1 MKLQQFVKKLPKHL
15 VYAPIY
21 RKGVE
26 IKSKEGKILEAT
38 GKNPYGESYERNF
51 SPDDVAYVLE
61 KYPNRFGAIGLFT
74 GLKGKG
80 LVILDVDKNLAIHKK
95 KWGDS
100 LDGAPCITST
110 KKNAAKYIFNIPEEL
125 WSSVKGRFLSEQT
138 STCYEI
144 LWNRQGVIFGSYP
157 GSASSPEGSYGFEG
171 DLDNIPVAP
180 DWLLAEM
187 KSLKANEE
195 KAGFVKNRSGLNL
208 SDRTEDEKAQII
220 QECLSVIPTKGAGSR
235 EHWLHV
241 GMAIH
246 SEIPNDVGLELWS
259 VWSKN
264 DPDYINDW
272 DKHNPCEA
280 VWKSFKGSGRG
291 IGSLIFDAD
300 EVDPKRLRFT
310 PASLDIVQ
318 KAQNELM
325 VRTRRVKMSFQDVKK
340 EYMRICEDVADPG
353 EQDFLMHQL
362 AIDNEFKD
370 LERLESCLMSSEAFD
385 LGSEEMTASELDA
398 EDLSRSYVIPEILP
412 TPAVF
417 LLYGAGG
424 DGKSMAA
431 WALAKHISLGIPFEV
446 QNNVVPI
453 QKGKVLILNAD
464 QPKVQLREQLREQ
477 DYKMDNN
484 TVVINGFQIK
494 REYYF
499 AQLIKKHKPTLV
511 IIDSLIGSSAGRAFD
526 ENKSSFASPL
536 YRITNNN
543 GHSFPATTILV
554 IHHANKQGG
563 FRGTSSIRDAVDET
577 WKLSKPDKEMSEQ
590 LGSNTRIIRVEKSRF
605 SRMGSCLLLKQ
616 LSDLSFELKDYKPK
630 VENSSPASIIDRI
643 LEKLRTVYPGTR
655 SRIDLNADPLIGGNV
670 TAIRKSL
677 ERLVDRGLIQVWE
690 QKPSVNGGRPTNYY
704 KAILVRGD
712 KKSVALNGKPSDNSD
727 LAMRQVDKKESCHI
741 GTDKAM
747 RQEKEKDKCRIDK
760 PLPQQESTTNATGNI
775 YSPVREGVKDAWKV
789 WSTDKTSKL
798 DTVIETGRM
807 LHWLQFVTQSMMILI
822 ES

>member
-1 MKLQQFVKKLPKHL
+1 MNLQQFVKMLPKHL

-26 IKSKEGKILEAT
+26 IKSKDGKILKAT
-38 GKNPYGESYERNF
+38 GKNPFGDSYDRDF
-51 SPDDVAYVLE
+51 SPEDVAYVLE
-61 KYPNRFGAIGLFT
+61 RNPKRFGAVGLFT
-74 GLKGKG
+74 GSKGKG

-95 KWGDS
+95 KWGNT

-110 KKNAAKYIFNIPEEL
+110 KKNAAKYVFSVPEEL
-125 WSSVKGRFLSEQT
+125 WSSVKGRMLSEQT

-144 LWNRQGVIFGSYP
+144 LWNRQGLIFGAYP
-157 GSASSPEGSYGFEG
+157 GSTTSSEGIYGFEG
-171 DLDNIPVAP
+171 DLDNIPIAP
-180 DWLLAEM
+180 DWLIAEM
-187 KSLKANEE
+187 KHIKANEQ
-195 KAGFVKNRSGLNL
+195 KTGFLKNRSGLNI
-208 SDRTEDEKAQII
+208 SDRTEDERAQII

-241 GMAIH
+241 GMSIH
-246 SEIPNDVGLELWS
+246 SELPNDVGLELWS

-264 DPDYINDW
+264 DPDYINEW
-272 DKHNPCEA
+272 DKNNPCEA

-291 IGSLIFDAD
+291 IGSLIHDAD
-300 EVDPKRLRFT
+300 EVDPKRLRFS
-310 PASLDIVQ
+310 PVSKDIVD
-318 KAQNELM
+318 KAQNELL
-325 VRTRRVKMSFQDVKK
+325 VRTRRVKMSFQEVKK
-340 EYMRICEDVADPG
+340 EYMRICEEVADPG

-362 AIDNEFKD
+362 AVDNEFKD

-431 WALAKHISLGIPFEV
+431 WALAKHISLGLPFEV

-453 QKGKVLILNAD
+453 KKGKVLILNAD

-477 DYKMDNN
+477 DYKMDDN

-511 IIDSLIGSSAGRAFD
+511 VIDSLIGSSAGRAFD

-536 YRITNNN
+536 YRLTNNN

-577 WKLSKPDKEMSEQ
+577 WKLSKPDKELSEQ
-590 LGSNTRIIRVEKSRF
+590 LGTNTRIIRVEKSRF

-643 LEKLRTVYPGTR
+643 LEKLRTVYPETR

-677 ERLVDRGLIQVWE
+677 ERLVDRGLIQIWE

-712 KKSVALNGKPSDNSD
+712 KKSVALNGKPSDNND
-727 LAMRQVDKKESCHI
+727 LAMRQVNKNESCHI

-760 PLPQQESTTNATGNI
+760 PLPQQESTINATGDL
-775 YSPVREGVKDAWKV
+775 YSPVRGKDKDAWKA
-789 WSTDKTSKL
+789 WK
-798 DTVIETGRM
+798 
-807 LHWLQFVTQSMMILI
+807 
-822 ES
+822 

>member
-1 MKLQQFVKKLPKHL
+1 MNLQQFVKMLPKHL

-51 SPDDVAYVLE
+51 SPDDVTYVLE
-61 KYPNRFGAIGLFT
+61 KYPDRFGAIGLFT

-95 KWGDS
+95 KWGDT
-100 LDGAPCITST
+100 LNGAPCITST
-110 KKNAAKYIFNIPEEL
+110 KKNAAKYIFNVPEEL

-157 GSASSPEGSYGFEG
+157 GSATSSEGNYGFEG
-171 DLDNIPVAP
+171 DLDNIPNAP
-180 DWLLAEM
+180 DWLIAEM
-187 KSLKANEE
+187 KHLKANEE
-195 KAGFVKNRSGLNL
+195 KAGFVKNRSGLVL
-208 SDRTEDEKAQII
+208 SDRTEDERAQII

-241 GMAIH
+241 GMSIH
-246 SEIPNDVGLELWS
+246 SELPNDLGLELWS

-291 IGSLIFDAD
+291 IGSLIHDAD
-300 EVDPKRLRFT
+300 EVDPKRLRFS
-310 PASLDIVQ
+310 PVSKDIVD
-318 KAQNELM
+318 KAQNELL
-325 VRTRRVKMSFQDVKK
+325 VRTRRVKMSFQEVKK
-340 EYMRICEDVADPG
+340 EYMRICEEVADPG

-362 AIDNEFKD
+362 AVDNEFKD

-431 WALAKHISLGIPFEV
+431 WALAKHISLGLPFEV
-446 QNNVVPI
+446 QNNIVPI
-453 QKGKVLILNAD
+453 KKGKVLILNAD

-477 DYKMDNN
+477 DYKMDDN

-511 IIDSLIGSSAGRAFD
+511 VIDSLIGSSAGRAFD

-536 YRITNNN
+536 YRLTNNN

-577 WKLSKPDKEMSEQ
+577 WKLSKPDKELSEQ
-590 LGSNTRIIRVEKSRF
+590 LGTNTRIIRVEKSRF

-643 LEKLRTVYPGTR
+643 LEKLRTVYPETR

-677 ERLVDRGLIQVWE
+677 ERLVDRGLIQIWE

-712 KKSVALNGKPSDNSD
+712 KKSVALNGKPSDNNDS
-727 LAMRQVDKKESCHI
+727 AMRQVNKNESCHI

-760 PLPQQESTTNATGNI
+760 PLPQQESTTNATGDL
-775 YSPVREGVKDAWKV
+775 YSPVRGDEKDAWKA
-789 WSTDKTSKL
+789 WK
-798 DTVIETGRM
+798 
-807 LHWLQFVTQSMMILI
+807 
-822 ES
+822 

>member
-1 MKLQQFVKKLPKHL
+1 MNLQQFVKMLPKHL

-26 IKSKEGKILEAT
+26 IKSKDGKILKAT
-38 GKNPYGESYERNF
+38 GKNPFGDSYDRDF
-51 SPDDVAYVLE
+51 SPEDVAYVLE
-61 KYPNRFGAIGLFT
+61 RNPKRFGAVGLFT
-74 GLKGKG
+74 GSKGKG

-95 KWGDS
+95 KWGDT

-110 KKNAAKYIFNIPEEL
+110 KKNAAKYVFSVPEEL
-125 WSSVKGRFLSEQT
+125 WSSVKGRMLSEQT

-144 LWNRQGVIFGSYP
+144 LWNRQGLIFGAYP
-157 GSASSPEGSYGFEG
+157 GSTTSSEGVYGFEG
-171 DLDNIPVAP
+171 DLDNIPTAP
-180 DWLLAEM
+180 DWLIAEM
-187 KSLKANEE
+187 KHIKANEQ
-195 KAGFVKNRSGLNL
+195 KTGFLKNRSGLVL
-208 SDRTEDEKAQII
+208 SDRTEDERAQII

-235 EHWLHV
+235 EHWLYV

-246 SEIPNDVGLELWS
+246 SELPNDLGLELWS

-264 DPDYINDW
+264 DPDYINEW
-272 DKHNPCEA
+272 DKSNPCEA
-280 VWKSFKGSGRG
+280 IWKSFKGSGRG
-291 IGSLIFDAD
+291 IGSLIRDAD
-300 EVDPKRLRFT
+300 EVDPKRLRFS
-310 PASLDIVQ
+310 PISKDIVD
-318 KAQNELM
+318 KAQNELL
-325 VRTRRVKMSFQDVKK
+325 VRTRRVKMSFQEVKK
-340 EYMRICEDVADPG
+340 EYMRICEEVADPG

-362 AIDNEFKD
+362 AVDNEFKD

-446 QNNVVPI
+446 QNNIVPI
-453 QKGKVLILNAD
+453 KKGKVLILNAD

-511 IIDSLIGSSAGRAFD
+511 VIDSLIGSSAGRAFD

-536 YRITNNN
+536 YRLTNNN

-577 WKLSKPDKEMSEQ
+577 WKLSKPDKELAEQ
-590 LGSNTRIIRVEKSRF
+590 LGTNTRIIRVEKSRF

-643 LEKLRTVYPGTR
+643 LEKLRTVYPETR

-677 ERLVDRGLIQVWE
+677 ERLVDRGLIQIWE

-727 LAMRQVDKKESCHI
+727 LTMRQVNKNQSCRI
-741 GTDKAM
+741 GTNKAM

-760 PLPQQESTTNATGNI
+760 PLPQQETTTNATGDL
-775 YSPVREGVKDAWKV
+775 YSPVRSNNKDAWKV
-789 WSTDKTSKL
+789 WK
-798 DTVIETGRM
+798 
-807 LHWLQFVTQSMMILI
+807 
-822 ES
+822 

>member
-1 MKLQQFVKKLPKHL
+1 MNLQQFVKMLPKHL

-26 IKSKEGKILEAT
+26 IKSREGKILEAT

-51 SPDDVAYVLE
+51 SPDDVTYVLE
-61 KYPNRFGAIGLFT
+61 KYPDRFGAIGLFT

-95 KWGDS
+95 KWGNT
-100 LDGAPCITST
+100 LNGAPCITST
-110 KKNAAKYIFNIPEEL
+110 KKNAAKYIFNVPEEL

-157 GSASSPEGSYGFEG
+157 GSASSSEGNYGFEG
-171 DLDNIPVAP
+171 DLDNIPTAP
-180 DWLLAEM
+180 DWLIAEM
-187 KSLKANEE
+187 KHLKANEE
-195 KAGFVKNRSGLNL
+195 KAGFVKNRSGLVL
-208 SDRTEDEKAQII
+208 SDRTEDERAQII

-235 EHWLHV
+235 EHWLYV
-241 GMAIH
+241 GMSIH
-246 SEIPNDVGLELWS
+246 SELPNDVGLELWS

-291 IGSLIFDAD
+291 IGSLIHDAD
-300 EVDPKRLRFT
+300 EVDPKRLRFS
-310 PASLDIVQ
+310 PISKDIVD
-318 KAQNELM
+318 KAQNELL
-325 VRTRRVKMSFQDVKK
+325 VRTRRVKMSFQEVKK
-340 EYMRICEDVADPG
+340 EYMRICEEVADPG

-362 AIDNEFKD
+362 AVDNEFKD

-453 QKGKVLILNAD
+453 KKGKVLILNAD

-511 IIDSLIGSSAGRAFD
+511 VIDSLIGSSAGRAFD

-536 YRITNNN
+536 YRLTNNN

-577 WKLSKPDKEMSEQ
+577 WKLSKPDKELSEQ
-590 LGSNTRIIRVEKSRF
+590 LGINTRIIRVEKSRF

-643 LEKLRTVYPGTR
+643 LEKLRTVYPETR

-677 ERLVDRGLIQVWE
+677 ERLVDRGLIQIWE

-712 KKSVALNGKPSDNSD
+712 KKSVALNGKPSDDND
-727 LAMRQVDKKESCHI
+727 LAMRQVNKNESCHI

-760 PLPQQESTTNATGNI
+760 PLPQQGSTTNATGNL
-775 YSPVREGVKDAWKV
+775 YSPARGDDKDAWKA
-789 WSTDKTSKL
+789 WK
-798 DTVIETGRM
+798 
-807 LHWLQFVTQSMMILI
+807 
-822 ES
+822 

>member
-1 MKLQQFVKKLPKHL
+1 MNLQQFVKMLPKHL

-51 SPDDVAYVLE
+51 SPDDVTYVLE
-61 KYPNRFGAIGLFT
+61 KYPDRFGAIGLFT

-95 KWGDS
+95 KWGDT
-100 LDGAPCITST
+100 LNGAPCITST
-110 KKNAAKYIFNIPEEL
+110 KKNAAKYIFNVPEEL

-157 GSASSPEGSYGFEG
+157 GSASSSEGNYGFEG
-171 DLDNIPVAP
+171 DLDSIPTAP
-180 DWLLAEM
+180 DWLIAEM
-187 KSLKANEE
+187 KHLKANEQ
-195 KAGFVKNRSGLNL
+195 KTGFLKNRSGLVL
-208 SDRTEDEKAQII
+208 SDRTEDERAQII

-235 EHWLHV
+235 EHWLYV
-241 GMAIH
+241 GMSIH
-246 SEIPNDVGLELWS
+246 SELPNDVGLELWS

-291 IGSLIFDAD
+291 IGSLIHDAD
-300 EVDPKRLRFT
+300 EVDPKRLRFS
-310 PASLDIVQ
+310 PISKDIVD
-318 KAQNELM
+318 KAQNELL
-325 VRTRRVKMSFQDVKK
+325 VRTRRVKMSFQEVKK
-340 EYMRICEDVADPG
+340 EYMRICEEIADPG

-362 AIDNEFKD
+362 AVDNEFKD

-453 QKGKVLILNAD
+453 TKGKVLILNAD

-477 DYKMDNN
+477 DYKMDEN

-511 IIDSLIGSSAGRAFD
+511 VIDSLIGSSAGRAFD

-536 YRITNNN
+536 YRLTNNN

-577 WKLSKPDKEMSEQ
+577 WKLSKPDKELAEQ
-590 LGSNTRIIRVEKSRF
+590 LGTNTRIIRVEKSRF

-643 LEKLRTVYPGTR
+643 LEKLRTVYPETR

-677 ERLVDRGLIQVWE
+677 ERLVDRGLIQIWE

-712 KKSVALNGKPSDNSD
+712 KKSVALNGKPSDNND
-727 LAMRQVDKKESCHI
+727 LAMRQVNKNESCRI

-760 PLPQQESTTNATGNI
+760 PLPQQESTTNATGDL
-775 YSPVREGVKDAWKV
+775 YSPVRGDEKDAWKA
-789 WSTDKTSKL
+789 WK
-798 DTVIETGRM
+798 
-807 LHWLQFVTQSMMILI
+807 
-822 ES
+822 

>member
-1 MKLQQFVKKLPKHL
+1 MNLQQFVKKLPKHL

-26 IKSKEGKILEAT
+26 IKSKDGKILKST
-38 GKNPYGESYERNF
+38 GKNPFGESYERQF
-51 SPDDVAYVLE
+51 SPDDVTYVLE
-61 KYPNRFGAIGLFT
+61 KYPNRFGAVGLFT
-74 GLKGKG
+74 GIRGKG

-95 KWGDS
+95 KWGDT
-100 LDGAPCITST
+100 LNGAPCITST
-110 KKNAAKYIFNIPEEL
+110 KKNAAKYIFKVPEEL
-125 WSSVKGRFLSEQT
+125 WSSVKGRMLSEQT

-144 LWNRQGVIFGSYP
+144 LWNRQGLIFGAYP
-157 GSASSPEGSYGFEG
+157 GSTTSSEGIYGFEG
-171 DLDNIPVAP
+171 DLDNIPIAP
-180 DWLLAEM
+180 DWLIAEM
-187 KSLKANEE
+187 KHIKANEQ
-195 KAGFVKNRSGLNL
+195 KTGFLKNRSGLNI
-208 SDRTEDEKAQII
+208 SDRTEDERAQII

-241 GMAIH
+241 GMSIH
-246 SEIPNDVGLELWS
+246 SELPNDVGLELWS

-264 DPDYINDW
+264 DPDYINEW
-272 DKHNPCEA
+272 DKNNPCEA

-291 IGSLIFDAD
+291 IGSLIHDAD
-300 EVDPKRLRFT
+300 EVDPKRLRFS
-310 PASLDIVQ
+310 PVSKDIVD
-318 KAQNELM
+318 KAQNELL
-325 VRTRRVKMSFQDVKK
+325 VRTRRVKMSFQEVKK
-340 EYMRICEDVADPG
+340 EYMRICEEVADPG

-362 AIDNEFKD
+362 AVDNEFKD

-431 WALAKHISLGIPFEV
+431 WALAKHISLGLPFEV

-453 QKGKVLILNAD
+453 KKGKVLILNAD

-477 DYKMDNN
+477 DYKMDDN

-511 IIDSLIGSSAGRAFD
+511 VIDSLIGSSAGRAFD

-536 YRITNNN
+536 YRLTNNN

-577 WKLSKPDKEMSEQ
+577 WKLSKPDKELSEQ
-590 LGSNTRIIRVEKSRF
+590 LGTNTRIIRVEKSRF

-643 LEKLRTVYPGTR
+643 LEKLRTVYPETR

-677 ERLVDRGLIQVWE
+677 ERLVDRGLIQIWE

-712 KKSVALNGKPSDNSD
+712 KKSVALNGKPSDNND
-727 LAMRQVDKKESCHI
+727 LAMRQVNKNESCHI

-760 PLPQQESTTNATGNI
+760 PLPQQESTINATGDL
-775 YSPVREGVKDAWKV
+775 YSPVRGKDKDAWKA
-789 WSTDKTSKL
+789 WK
-798 DTVIETGRM
+798 
-807 LHWLQFVTQSMMILI
+807 
-822 ES
+822 

>member
-1 MKLQQFVKKLPKHL
+1 MNLQQFVKMLPKHL

-51 SPDDVAYVLE
+51 SPDDVTYVLE
-61 KYPNRFGAIGLFT
+61 KYPDRFGAIGLFT

-95 KWGDS
+95 KWGDT
-100 LDGAPCITST
+100 LNGAPCITST

-157 GSASSPEGSYGFEG
+157 GSVTSSEGNYGFEG
-171 DLDNIPVAP
+171 NLDNIPTAP
-180 DWLLAEM
+180 DWLIAEM
-187 KSLKANEE
+187 KHLKANEE
-195 KAGFVKNRSGLNL
+195 KAGFIKNRSGLVL
-208 SDRTEDEKAQII
+208 SDRTEDERAQII

-235 EHWLHV
+235 EHWLYV
-241 GMAIH
+241 GMSIH
-246 SEIPNDVGLELWS
+246 SELPNDLGLELWS

-291 IGSLIFDAD
+291 IGSLIRDAD
-300 EVDPKRLRFT
+300 EVDPKRLRFS
-310 PASLDIVQ
+310 PVSKDIVD
-318 KAQNELM
+318 KAQNELL
-325 VRTRRVKMSFQDVKK
+325 VRTRRVKMSFQEVKK
-340 EYMRICEDVADPG
+340 EYMRICEEVADPG

-362 AIDNEFKD
+362 AVDNEFKD

-412 TPAVF
+412 TPAVL

-431 WALAKHISLGIPFEV
+431 WALAKHISLGLPFEV
-446 QNNVVPI
+446 QNNIVPI
-453 QKGKVLILNAD
+453 KKGKVLILNAD

-511 IIDSLIGSSAGRAFD
+511 VIDSLIGSSAGRAFD

-536 YRITNNN
+536 YRLTNNN

-577 WKLSKPDKEMSEQ
+577 WKLSKPDKELSEQ
-590 LGSNTRIIRVEKSRF
+590 LGTNTRIIRVEKSRF

-643 LEKLRTVYPGTR
+643 LEKLRTVYPETR

-712 KKSVALNGKPSDNSD
+712 KKSVALNGKPSDNND
-727 LAMRQVDKKESCHI
+727 LAMRQVNKNESCHI

-760 PLPQQESTTNATGNI
+760 PLPQQGSTTNATGNL
-775 YSPVREGVKDAWKV
+775 YSPVRGNDKDAWKA
-789 WSTDKTSKL
+789 WK
-798 DTVIETGRM
+798 
-807 LHWLQFVTQSMMILI
+807 
-822 ES
+822 

>member
-1 MKLQQFVKKLPKHL
+1 MNLQQFVKMLPKHL

-26 IKSKEGKILEAT
+26 IKSKDGKILKAT
-38 GKNPYGESYERNF
+38 GKNPFGDSYDRDF
-51 SPDDVAYVLE
+51 SPEDVAYVLE
-61 KYPNRFGAIGLFT
+61 RNPKRFGAVGLFT
-74 GLKGKG
+74 GSKGKG

-95 KWGDS
+95 KWGDT

-110 KKNAAKYIFNIPEEL
+110 KKNAAKYVFSVPEEL
-125 WSSVKGRFLSEQT
+125 WSSVKGRMLSEQT

-144 LWNRQGVIFGSYP
+144 LWNRQGLIFGAYP
-157 GSASSPEGSYGFEG
+157 GSTTSSEGVYGFEG
-171 DLDNIPVAP
+171 DLDNIPTAP
-180 DWLLAEM
+180 DWLIAEM
-187 KSLKANEE
+187 KHIKANEQ
-195 KAGFVKNRSGLNL
+195 KTGFLKNRSGLVL
-208 SDRTEDEKAQII
+208 SDRTEDERAQII

-235 EHWLHV
+235 EHWLYV

-246 SEIPNDVGLELWS
+246 SELPNDLGLELWS

-264 DPDYINDW
+264 DPDYINEW
-272 DKHNPCEA
+272 DKSNPCEA
-280 VWKSFKGSGRG
+280 IWKSFKGSGRG
-291 IGSLIFDAD
+291 IGSLIRDAD
-300 EVDPKRLRFT
+300 EVDPKRLRFS
-310 PASLDIVQ
+310 PISKDIVD
-318 KAQNELM
+318 KAQNELL
-325 VRTRRVKMSFQDVKK
+325 VRTRRVKMSFQEVKK
-340 EYMRICEDVADPG
+340 EYMRICEEVADPG

-362 AIDNEFKD
+362 AVDNEFKD

-385 LGSEEMTASELDA
+385 LGSEEMTASQLDA

-453 QKGKVLILNAD
+453 KKGKVLILNAD

-511 IIDSLIGSSAGRAFD
+511 VIDSLIGSSAGRAFD

-536 YRITNNN
+536 YRLTNNN

-577 WKLSKPDKEMSEQ
+577 WKLSKPDKELAEQ
-590 LGSNTRIIRVEKSRF
+590 LGTNTRIIRVEKSRF

-643 LEKLRTVYPGTR
+643 LEKLRTVYPETR

-677 ERLVDRGLIQVWE
+677 ERLVDRGLIQIWE

-712 KKSVALNGKPSDNSD
+712 KKSVALNGKPSDNND
-727 LAMRQVDKKESCHI
+727 LTMRQANKNESCRI

-760 PLPQQESTTNATGNI
+760 PLPQQESTTNATGDL
-775 YSPVREGVKDAWKV
+775 YSPVRGDNKDAWKV
-789 WSTDKTSKL
+789 WK
-798 DTVIETGRM
+798 
-807 LHWLQFVTQSMMILI
+807 
-822 ES
+822 

>member
-1 MKLQQFVKKLPKHL
+1 MNLQQFVKMLPKHL

-51 SPDDVAYVLE
+51 SPDDVTYVLE
-61 KYPNRFGAIGLFT
+61 KYPDRFGAIGLFT

-95 KWGDS
+95 KWGDT
-100 LDGAPCITST
+100 LNGAPCITST
-110 KKNAAKYIFNIPEEL
+110 KKNAAKYIFNVPEEL

-157 GSASSPEGSYGFEG
+157 GSVTSSEGNYGFEG
-171 DLDNIPVAP
+171 DLDNIPTAP
-180 DWLLAEM
+180 DWLIAEM
-187 KSLKANEE
+187 KHLKANEE
-195 KAGFVKNRSGLNL
+195 KAGFIKNRSGLVL
-208 SDRTEDEKAQII
+208 SDRTEDERAQII

-235 EHWLHV
+235 EHWLYV
-241 GMAIH
+241 GMSIH
-246 SEIPNDVGLELWS
+246 SELPNDLGLELWS
-259 VWSKN
+259 VWSKG

-291 IGSLIFDAD
+291 IGSLIRDAD
-300 EVDPKRLRFT
+300 EVDPKRLRFS
-310 PASLDIVQ
+310 PVSKDIVD
-318 KAQNELM
+318 KAQNELL
-325 VRTRRVKMSFQDVKK
+325 VRTRRVKMSFQEVKK
-340 EYMRICEDVADPG
+340 EYMRICEEVADPG

-362 AIDNEFKD
+362 AVDNEFKD

-412 TPAVF
+412 TPAVL

-431 WALAKHISLGIPFEV
+431 WALAKHISLGLPFEV

-453 QKGKVLILNAD
+453 KKGKVLILNAD

-477 DYKMDNN
+477 DYKMDDN

-511 IIDSLIGSSAGRAFD
+511 VIDSLIGSSAGRAFD

-536 YRITNNN
+536 YRLTNNN

-577 WKLSKPDKEMSEQ
+577 WKLSKPDKELSEQ
-590 LGSNTRIIRVEKSRF
+590 LGTNTRIIRVEKSRF

-630 VENSSPASIIDRI
+630 IENSSPASIIDRI
-643 LEKLRTVYPGTR
+643 LEKLRTVYPETR

-712 KKSVALNGKPSDNSD
+712 KKSVALNGKPSDNND
-727 LAMRQVDKKESCHI
+727 LAMRQVNKNESCHI

-760 PLPQQESTTNATGNI
+760 PLTQQESTTNATGDL
-775 YSPVREGVKDAWKV
+775 YSPVRGDDKDAWKA
-789 WSTDKTSKL
+789 WK
-798 DTVIETGRM
+798 
-807 LHWLQFVTQSMMILI
+807 
-822 ES
+822 

>member
-1 MKLQQFVKKLPKHL
+1 MNLQQFVKMLPKHL

-26 IKSKEGKILEAT
+26 IKSKDGKILKAT
-38 GKNPYGESYERNF
+38 GKNPFGDSYDRDF
-51 SPDDVAYVLE
+51 SPEDVAYVLE
-61 KYPNRFGAIGLFT
+61 RNPKRFGAVGLFT
-74 GLKGKG
+74 GSKGKG

-95 KWGDS
+95 KWGNT

-110 KKNAAKYIFNIPEEL
+110 KKNAAKYVFSVPEEL
-125 WSSVKGRFLSEQT
+125 WSSVKGRMLSEQT

-144 LWNRQGVIFGSYP
+144 LWNRQGLIFGAYP
-157 GSASSPEGSYGFEG
+157 GSTTSSEGIYGFEG
-171 DLDNIPVAP
+171 DLDSIPTAP
-180 DWLLAEM
+180 DWLIAEM
-187 KSLKANEE
+187 KHIKANEQ
-195 KAGFVKNRSGLNL
+195 KTGFLKNRSGLNI
-208 SDRTEDEKAQII
+208 SDRTEDERAQII

-246 SEIPNDVGLELWS
+246 SELPNDVGLELWS

-264 DPDYINDW
+264 DPDYINEW

-291 IGSLIFDAD
+291 IGSLIHDAD
-300 EVDPKRLRFT
+300 EVDPKRLRFS
-310 PASLDIVQ
+310 PVSKDIVD
-318 KAQNELM
+318 KAQNELL
-325 VRTRRVKMSFQDVKK
+325 VRTRRVKMSFQEVKK
-340 EYMRICEDVADPG
+340 EYMRICEEVADPG

-362 AIDNEFKD
+362 AVDNEFKD

-431 WALAKHISLGIPFEV
+431 WALAKHISLGLPFEV

-453 QKGKVLILNAD
+453 KKGKVLILNAD

-477 DYKMDNN
+477 DYKMDDN

-511 IIDSLIGSSAGRAFD
+511 VIDSLIGSSAGRAFD

-536 YRITNNN
+536 YRLTNNN

-577 WKLSKPDKEMSEQ
+577 WKLSKPDKELSEQ
-590 LGSNTRIIRVEKSRF
+590 LGTNTRIIRVEKSRF

-643 LEKLRTVYPGTR
+643 LEKLRTVYPETR

-677 ERLVDRGLIQVWE
+677 ERLVDRGLIQIWE

-712 KKSVALNGKPSDNSD
+712 KKSVALNGKPSDNND
-727 LAMRQVDKKESCHI
+727 LAMRQVNKNESCHI

-760 PLPQQESTTNATGNI
+760 PLPQQESTTNATGDL
-775 YSPVREGVKDAWKV
+775 YSPVRGDDKDAWKA
-789 WSTDKTSKL
+789 WK
-798 DTVIETGRM
+798 
-807 LHWLQFVTQSMMILI
+807 
-822 ES
+822 

>member
-1 MKLQQFVKKLPKHL
+1 MNLQQFVKMLPKHL

-26 IKSKEGKILEAT
+26 IKSREGKILEAT

-51 SPDDVAYVLE
+51 SPDDVTYVLE
-61 KYPNRFGAIGLFT
+61 KYPDRFGAIGLFT

-95 KWGDS
+95 KWGNT
-100 LDGAPCITST
+100 LNGAPCITST
-110 KKNAAKYIFNIPEEL
+110 KKNAAKYIFNVPEEL

-157 GSASSPEGSYGFEG
+157 GSASSSEGNYGFEG
-171 DLDNIPVAP
+171 DLDNIPTAP
-180 DWLLAEM
+180 DWLIAEM
-187 KSLKANEE
+187 KHLKANEE
-195 KAGFVKNRSGLNL
+195 KAGFVKNRSGLVL
-208 SDRTEDEKAQII
+208 SDRTEDERAQII

-235 EHWLHV
+235 EHWLYV
-241 GMAIH
+241 GMSIH
-246 SEIPNDVGLELWS
+246 SELPNDVGLELWS

-291 IGSLIFDAD
+291 IGSLIHDAD
-300 EVDPKRLRFT
+300 EVDPKRLRFS
-310 PASLDIVQ
+310 PISKDIVD
-318 KAQNELM
+318 KAQNELL
-325 VRTRRVKMSFQDVKK
+325 VRTRRVKMSFQEVKK
-340 EYMRICEDVADPG
+340 EYMRICEEVADPG

-362 AIDNEFKD
+362 AVDNEFKD

-453 QKGKVLILNAD
+453 KKGKVLILNAD

-511 IIDSLIGSSAGRAFD
+511 VIDSLIGSSAGRAFD

-536 YRITNNN
+536 YRLTNNN

-577 WKLSKPDKEMSEQ
+577 WKLSKPDKELSEQ
-590 LGSNTRIIRVEKSRF
+590 LGINTRIIRVEKSRF

-643 LEKLRTVYPGTR
+643 LEKLRTVYPETR

-677 ERLVDRGLIQVWE
+677 ERLVDRGLIQIWE

-712 KKSVALNGKPSDNSD
+712 KKSVALNGKPSDNND
-727 LAMRQVDKKESCHI
+727 LAMRQVNKNESCHI

-760 PLPQQESTTNATGNI
+760 PLPQQGSTTNATGNL
-775 YSPVREGVKDAWKV
+775 YSPARGDDKDAWKA
-789 WSTDKTSKL
+789 WK
-798 DTVIETGRM
+798 
-807 LHWLQFVTQSMMILI
+807 
-822 ES
+822 

>member
-1 MKLQQFVKKLPKHL
+1 MNLQQFVKMLPKHL

-51 SPDDVAYVLE
+51 SPDDVTYVLE
-61 KYPNRFGAIGLFT
+61 KYPDRFGAIGLFT

-95 KWGDS
+95 KWGDT
-100 LDGAPCITST
+100 LNGAPCITST
-110 KKNAAKYIFNIPEEL
+110 KKNAAKYIFSVPEEL

-157 GSASSPEGSYGFEG
+157 GSASSPEGNYGFEG

-180 DWLLAEM
+180 DWLIAEM

-195 KAGFVKNRSGLNL
+195 KAGFVKNRSGLNI

-235 EHWLHV
+235 EHWLYV

-362 AIDNEFKD
+362 AVDNEFKD

-412 TPAVF
+412 TPAVL

-431 WALAKHISLGIPFEV
+431 WALAKHISLGLPFEV

-453 QKGKVLILNAD
+453 KKGKVLILNAD

-511 IIDSLIGSSAGRAFD
+511 VIDSLIGSSAGRAFD

-536 YRITNNN
+536 YRLTNNN

-577 WKLSKPDKEMSEQ
+577 WKLSKPDKELSEQ
-590 LGSNTRIIRVEKSRF
+590 LGTNTRIIRVEKSRF

-643 LEKLRTVYPGTR
+643 LEKLRTVYPETR

-712 KKSVALNGKPSDNSD
+712 KKSVALNGKPSDNND
-727 LAMRQVDKKESCHI
+727 LTMRQVNKNESCHI

-760 PLPQQESTTNATGNI
+760 PLPQQESTTNATGDL
-775 YSPVREGVKDAWKV
+775 YSPVRGDDKDAWKA
-789 WSTDKTSKL
+789 WK
-798 DTVIETGRM
+798 
-807 LHWLQFVTQSMMILI
+807 
-822 ES
+822 

>member
-1 MKLQQFVKKLPKHL
+1 MNLQQFVKMLPKHL

-26 IKSKEGKILEAT
+26 IKSKEGKILQAT

-61 KYPNRFGAIGLFT
+61 KYPDRFGAIGLFT

-95 KWGDS
+95 KWGDT
-100 LDGAPCITST
+100 LNGAPCITST
-110 KKNAAKYIFNIPEEL
+110 KKNAAKYIFNVPEEL

-157 GSASSPEGSYGFEG
+157 GSATSSEGNYGFEG
-171 DLDNIPVAP
+171 DLDNIPTAP
-180 DWLLAEM
+180 DWLIAEM

-195 KAGFVKNRSGLNL
+195 KAGFVKNRSGLVL
-208 SDRTEDEKAQII
+208 SDRTEDERAQII

-235 EHWLHV
+235 EHWLYV

-291 IGSLIFDAD
+291 IGSLIHDAD
-300 EVDPKRLRFT
+300 EVDPKRLRFS
-310 PASLDIVQ
+310 PISKDIVD
-318 KAQNELM
+318 KAQNELL
-325 VRTRRVKMSFQDVKK
+325 VRTRRVKMSFQEVKK
-340 EYMRICEDVADPG
+340 EYMRICEEVADPG

-362 AIDNEFKD
+362 AVDNEFKD

-412 TPAVF
+412 TPAVL

-431 WALAKHISLGIPFEV
+431 WALAKHISLGFPFEV

-453 QKGKVLILNAD
+453 KKGKVLILNAD

-511 IIDSLIGSSAGRAFD
+511 VIDSLIGSSAGRAFD

-536 YRITNNN
+536 YRLTNNN

-577 WKLSKPDKEMSEQ
+577 WKLSKPDKELSEQ
-590 LGSNTRIIRVEKSRF
+590 LGTNTRIIRVEKSRF

-643 LEKLRTVYPGTR
+643 LEKLRTVYPETR

-712 KKSVALNGKPSDNSD
+712 KKSVALNGKPSDNND
-727 LAMRQVDKKESCHI
+727 LAMRQVNKNESCHI

-760 PLPQQESTTNATGNI
+760 PLPQQESTTNATGDL
-775 YSPVREGVKDAWKV
+775 YSPVRGDEKDAWKA
-789 WSTDKTSKL
+789 WK
-798 DTVIETGRM
+798 
-807 LHWLQFVTQSMMILI
+807 
-822 ES
+822 

>member
-1 MKLQQFVKKLPKHL
+1 MNLQQFVKMLPKHL

-51 SPDDVAYVLE
+51 SPDDVTYVLE
-61 KYPNRFGAIGLFT
+61 KYPDRFGAIGLFT

-95 KWGDS
+95 KWGNT
-100 LDGAPCITST
+100 LNGAPCITST
-110 KKNAAKYIFNIPEEL
+110 KKNAAKYIFNVPEEL
-125 WSSVKGRFLSEQT
+125 WSTVKGRFLSEQT

-157 GSASSPEGSYGFEG
+157 GSATSSEGNYGFEG
-171 DLDNIPVAP
+171 DLDNIPNAP
-180 DWLLAEM
+180 DWLIAEM
-187 KSLKANEE
+187 KHLKANEE
-195 KAGFVKNRSGLNL
+195 KAGFIKNRGGLVL
-208 SDRTEDEKAQII
+208 SDRTEDERAQII

-235 EHWLHV
+235 EHWLYV
-241 GMAIH
+241 GMSIH
-246 SEIPNDVGLELWS
+246 SELPNDVGLELWS

-291 IGSLIFDAD
+291 IGSLIHDAD
-300 EVDPKRLRFT
+300 EVDPKRLRFS
-310 PASLDIVQ
+310 PISKDIVD
-318 KAQNELM
+318 KAQNELL
-325 VRTRRVKMSFQDVKK
+325 VRTRRVKMSFQEVKK
-340 EYMRICEDVADPG
+340 EYMRICEEVADPG

-362 AIDNEFKD
+362 AVDNEFKD

-453 QKGKVLILNAD
+453 KKGKVLILNAD

-477 DYKMDNN
+477 DYKMDDN

-511 IIDSLIGSSAGRAFD
+511 VIDSLIGSSAGRAFD

-536 YRITNNN
+536 YRLTNNN

-577 WKLSKPDKEMSEQ
+577 WKLSKPDKELSEQ
-590 LGSNTRIIRVEKSRF
+590 LGTNTRIIRVEKSRF

-643 LEKLRTVYPGTR
+643 LEKLRTVYPETR

-677 ERLVDRGLIQVWE
+677 ERLVDRGLIQIWE

-712 KKSVALNGKPSDNSD
+712 KKSVALNGKPSDNND
-727 LAMRQVDKKESCHI
+727 LAMRQVNKNESCHI

-760 PLPQQESTTNATGNI
+760 PLPQQESTTNATGDL
-775 YSPVREGVKDAWKV
+775 YSPVRGDEKDVWKAWK
-789 WSTDKTSKL
+789 
-798 DTVIETGRM
+798 
-807 LHWLQFVTQSMMILI
+807 
-822 ES
+822 

>member
-1 MKLQQFVKKLPKHL
+1 MNLQQFVKMLPKHL

-51 SPDDVAYVLE
+51 SPDDVTYVLE
-61 KYPNRFGAIGLFT
+61 KYPDRFGAIGLFT

-95 KWGDS
+95 KWGNT
-100 LDGAPCITST
+100 LNGAPCITST
-110 KKNAAKYIFNIPEEL
+110 KKNAAKYIFNVPEEL
-125 WSSVKGRFLSEQT
+125 WSSVKGRFLSEHT

-157 GSASSPEGSYGFEG
+157 GSATSSEGNYGFEG
-171 DLDNIPVAP
+171 DLDNIPTAP
-180 DWLLAEM
+180 DWLIAEM

-195 KAGFVKNRSGLNL
+195 KAGFVKNRSGLVL

-235 EHWLHV
+235 EHWLYV

-246 SEIPNDVGLELWS
+246 SELPNDVGLELWS

-340 EYMRICEDVADPG
+340 EYMRICEEVADPG

-362 AIDNEFKD
+362 AVDNEFKD

-412 TPAVF
+412 TPAVL

-431 WALAKHISLGIPFEV
+431 WALAKHISLGLPFEV
-446 QNNVVPI
+446 QNNIVPI
-453 QKGKVLILNAD
+453 KKGKVLILNAD

-477 DYKMDNN
+477 DYKMDDN

-511 IIDSLIGSSAGRAFD
+511 VIDSLIGSSAGRAFD

-577 WKLSKPDKEMSEQ
+577 WKLSKPDKELSEQ
-590 LGSNTRIIRVEKSRF
+590 LGTNTRIIRVEKSRF

-643 LEKLRTVYPGTR
+643 LEKLRTVYPETR

-677 ERLVDRGLIQVWE
+677 ERLVDRGLIRIWE

-712 KKSVALNGKPSDNSD
+712 KKSVALNGKPSDDND
-727 LAMRQVDKKESCHI
+727 LAMRQVNKNESCHI

-760 PLPQQESTTNATGNI
+760 PLPQQESTTNATGAL
-775 YSPVREGVKDAWKV
+775 YSPVRGDKKDEWKS
-789 WSTDKTSKL
+789 WK
-798 DTVIETGRM
+798 
-807 LHWLQFVTQSMMILI
+807 
-822 ES
+822 

>member
-1 MKLQQFVKKLPKHL
+1 MNLQQFVKKLPKHL

-26 IKSKEGKILEAT
+26 IKSKEGKILEST
-38 GKNPYGESYERNF
+38 GKNPFGESYERQF
-51 SPDDVAYVLE
+51 SPDDVTYVLD
-61 KYPNRFGAIGLFT
+61 KYPDRFGAVGLFT
-74 GLKGKG
+74 GIRGKG

-95 KWGDS
+95 KWGDT

-110 KKNAAKYIFNIPEEL
+110 KKNAAKYIFKVPEEL
-125 WSSVKGRFLSEQT
+125 WSSVKGRMLSEQT

-144 LWNRQGVIFGSYP
+144 LFNKRQGLIFGAYP
-157 GSASSPEGSYGFEG
+157 GSTTSSEGNYGFKG
-171 DLDNIPVAP
+171 DLDNIPTAP

-187 KSLKANEE
+187 KSLKANEG
-195 KAGFVKNRSGLNL
+195 KTGFLKNRSGLNL
-208 SDRTEDEKAQII
+208 SDRTEDERGQII

-241 GMAIH
+241 GMSIH
-246 SEIPNDVGLELWS
+246 SELPNDLGLELWS
-259 VWSKN
+259 VWSKS
-264 DPDYINDW
+264 DPDYINEW

-291 IGSLIFDAD
+291 IGSLIHDAD

-310 PASLDIVQ
+310 PVSLDIVQ

-340 EYMRICEDVADPG
+340 EYMRICEEVADPG

-362 AIDNEFKD
+362 AVDNEFKD

-431 WALAKHISLGIPFEV
+431 WALAKHISLGLPFEV
-446 QNNVVPI
+446 QNNIVPI
-453 QKGKVLILNAD
+453 KKGKVLILNAD

-511 IIDSLIGSSAGRAFD
+511 VIDSLIGSSAGRAFD

-536 YRITNNN
+536 YRLTNNN

-577 WKLSKPDKEMSEQ
+577 WKLSKPDKELSEQ
-590 LGSNTRIIRVEKSRF
+590 LGTNTRIIRVEKSRF

-643 LEKLRTVYPGTR
+643 LEKLRTVYPETR

-677 ERLVDRGLIQVWE
+677 ERLVDRGLIQIWE

-712 KKSVALNGKPSDNSD
+712 KKSVALNGKPSDNND
-727 LAMRQVDKKESCHI
+727 LTMRQVNKKESCHI

-747 RQEKEKDKCRIDK
+747 RQEEEKNKCRIDK
-760 PLPQQESTTNATGNI
+760 PLPQQQSITNATGDL
-775 YSPVREGVKDAWKV
+775 YSPVRENKKDAWKA
-789 WSTDKTSKL
+789 W
-798 DTVIETGRM
+798 E
-807 LHWLQFVTQSMMILI
+807 
-822 ES
+822 

>member
-1 MKLQQFVKKLPKHL
+1 MNLQQFVKMLPKHL

-51 SPDDVAYVLE
+51 SPDDVTYVLE
-61 KYPNRFGAIGLFT
+61 KYPERFGAIGLFT

-95 KWGDS
+95 KWGNT

-110 KKNAAKYIFNIPEEL
+110 KKNAAKYVFSVPEEL
-125 WSSVKGRFLSEQT
+125 WSSVKGRMLSEQT

-144 LWNRQGVIFGSYP
+144 LWNRQGLIFGAYP
-157 GSASSPEGSYGFEG
+157 GSTTSSEGVYGFEG
-171 DLDNIPVAP
+171 DLDNIPTAP
-180 DWLLAEM
+180 DWLIAEM
-187 KSLKANEE
+187 KHIKANEQ
-195 KAGFVKNRSGLNL
+195 KTGFLKNRSGLVL
-208 SDRTEDEKAQII
+208 SDRTEDERAQII

-235 EHWLHV
+235 EHWLYV

-246 SEIPNDVGLELWS
+246 SELPNDLGLELWS

-264 DPDYINDW
+264 DPDYINEW
-272 DKHNPCEA
+272 DKSNPCEA
-280 VWKSFKGSGRG
+280 IWKSFKGSGRG
-291 IGSLIFDAD
+291 IGSLIRDAD
-300 EVDPKRLRFT
+300 EVDPKRLRFS
-310 PASLDIVQ
+310 PISKDIVD
-318 KAQNELM
+318 KAQNELL
-325 VRTRRVKMSFQDVKK
+325 VRTRRVKMSFQEVKK
-340 EYMRICEDVADPG
+340 EYMRICEEVADPG

-362 AIDNEFKD
+362 AVDNEFKD

-385 LGSEEMTASELDA
+385 LGSEEMTASQLDA

-453 QKGKVLILNAD
+453 KKGKVLILNAD

-511 IIDSLIGSSAGRAFD
+511 VIDSLIGSSAGRAFD

-536 YRITNNN
+536 YRLTNNN

-577 WKLSKPDKEMSEQ
+577 WKLSKPDKELAEQ
-590 LGSNTRIIRVEKSRF
+590 LGTNTRIIRVEKSRF

-643 LEKLRTVYPGTR
+643 LEKLRTVYPETR

-677 ERLVDRGLIQVWE
+677 ERLVDRGLIQIWE

-727 LAMRQVDKKESCHI
+727 LTMRQVNKNQSCRI
-741 GTDKAM
+741 GTNKAM

-760 PLPQQESTTNATGNI
+760 PLPQQETTTNATGDL
-775 YSPVREGVKDAWKV
+775 YSPVRSNNKDAWKV
-789 WSTDKTSKL
+789 WK
-798 DTVIETGRM
+798 
-807 LHWLQFVTQSMMILI
+807 
-822 ES
+822 

>member
-1 MKLQQFVKKLPKHL
+1 MNLQQFVKMLPKHL

-51 SPDDVAYVLE
+51 SPDDVTYVLE
-61 KYPNRFGAIGLFT
+61 KYPDRFGAIGLFT

-95 KWGDS
+95 KWGDT
-100 LDGAPCITST
+100 LNGAPCITST
-110 KKNAAKYIFNIPEEL
+110 KKNAAKYIFNVPEEL

-157 GSASSPEGSYGFEG
+157 GSASSSEGNYGFEG
-171 DLDNIPVAP
+171 DLDSIPTAP
-180 DWLLAEM
+180 DWLIAEM
-187 KSLKANEE
+187 KHLKANEQ
-195 KAGFVKNRSGLNL
+195 KTGFLKNRSGLVL
-208 SDRTEDEKAQII
+208 SDRTEDERAQII

-235 EHWLHV
+235 EHWLYV
-241 GMAIH
+241 GMSIH
-246 SEIPNDVGLELWS
+246 SELPNDVGLELWS

-291 IGSLIFDAD
+291 IGSLIHDAD
-300 EVDPKRLRFT
+300 EVDPKRLRFS
-310 PASLDIVQ
+310 PISKDIVD
-318 KAQNELM
+318 KAQNELL
-325 VRTRRVKMSFQDVKK
+325 VRTRRVKMSFQEVKK
-340 EYMRICEDVADPG
+340 EYMRICEEIADPG

-362 AIDNEFKD
+362 AVDNEFKD

-453 QKGKVLILNAD
+453 TKGKVLILNAD

-477 DYKMDNN
+477 DYKMDEN

-511 IIDSLIGSSAGRAFD
+511 VIDSLIGSSAGRAFD

-536 YRITNNN
+536 YRLTNNN

-577 WKLSKPDKEMSEQ
+577 WKLSKPDKELAEQ
-590 LGSNTRIIRVEKSRF
+590 LGTNTRIIRVEKSRF

-643 LEKLRTVYPGTR
+643 LEKLRTVYPETR

-677 ERLVDRGLIQVWE
+677 ERLVDRGLIQIWE
-690 QKPSVNGGRPTNYY
+690 QKASVNGGRPTNYY

-712 KKSVALNGKPSDNSD
+712 KKSVALNGKPSDNND
-727 LAMRQVDKKESCHI
+727 LAMRQVNKNESCRI

-760 PLPQQESTTNATGNI
+760 PLPQQESTTNATGDL
-775 YSPVREGVKDAWKV
+775 YSPVRGDEKDAWKA
-789 WSTDKTSKL
+789 WK
-798 DTVIETGRM
+798 
-807 LHWLQFVTQSMMILI
+807 
-822 ES
+822 

>member
-1 MKLQQFVKKLPKHL
+1 MNLQQFVKKLPKHL

-26 IKSKEGKILEAT
+26 IKSKEGKILKST
-38 GKNPYGESYERNF
+38 GKNPFGESYERQF
-51 SPDDVAYVLE
+51 SPDDVSYVLD
-61 KYPNRFGAIGLFT
+61 KFPNRFGAVGLFT
-74 GLKGKG
+74 GIRGKG

-95 KWGDS
+95 KWGNT

-110 KKNAAKYIFNIPEEL
+110 KKNAAKYIFKVPEEL
-125 WSSVKGRFLSEQT
+125 WSSVKGRMLSEQT

-144 LWNRQGVIFGSYP
+144 LFNKRQGLIFGAYP
-157 GSASSPEGSYGFEG
+157 GSTTSSEGNYGFNG
-171 DLDNIPVAP
+171 DLDNIPTAP

-187 KSLKANEE
+187 KSLKANEG
-195 KAGFVKNRSGLNL
+195 KTGFLKNRSGLNL
-208 SDRTEDEKAQII
+208 SDRTEDERGQII

-241 GMAIH
+241 GMSIH
-246 SEIPNDVGLELWS
+246 SELPNDLGLELWS
-259 VWSKN
+259 VWSKS
-264 DPDYINDW
+264 DPDYINEW

-291 IGSLIFDAD
+291 IGSLIHDAD

-310 PASLDIVQ
+310 PVSLDIVQ

-340 EYMRICEDVADPG
+340 EYMRICEEVADPG

-362 AIDNEFKD
+362 AVDNEFKD

-446 QNNVVPI
+446 QNNIVPI
-453 QKGKVLILNAD
+453 KKGKVLILNAD

-477 DYKMDNN
+477 DYKMDDN

-511 IIDSLIGSSAGRAFD
+511 VIDSLIGSSAGRAFD

-536 YRITNNN
+536 YRLTNNN

-577 WKLSKPDKEMSEQ
+577 WKLSKPDKELAEQ

-643 LEKLRTVYPGTR
+643 LEKLRTVYPETR

-677 ERLVDRGLIQVWE
+677 ERLVDRGLIQIWE

-712 KKSVALNGKPSDNSD
+712 KKSVALNGKPSDNND
-727 LAMRQVDKKESCHI
+727 LAMRQVDKKQSCRI

-760 PLPQQESTTNATGNI
+760 PLPQQGFTTNATGDL
-775 YSPVREGVKDAWKV
+775 YSPVRDNNKDAWKV
-789 WSTDKTSKL
+789 WK
-798 DTVIETGRM
+798 
-807 LHWLQFVTQSMMILI
+807 
-822 ES
+822 

>member
-1 MKLQQFVKKLPKHL
+1 MNLQQFVKMLPKHL

-51 SPDDVAYVLE
+51 GPDDVAYVLE
-61 KYPNRFGAIGLFT
+61 KHPDRFGAIGLFT
-74 GLKGKG
+74 GLKGEG

-95 KWGDS
+95 KWGNT

-110 KKNAAKYIFNIPEEL
+110 KKNAAKYVFNVPEEL

-157 GSASSPEGSYGFEG
+157 GSATSSEGNYGFEG
-171 DLDNIPVAP
+171 DLDNIPNAP
-180 DWLLAEM
+180 DWLIAEM
-187 KSLKANEE
+187 KYLKANEE
-195 KAGFVKNRSGLNL
+195 KAGFVKNRSGLVL
-208 SDRTEDEKAQII
+208 SDRTEDERAQII

-241 GMAIH
+241 GMSIH
-246 SEIPNDVGLELWS
+246 SELPNDLGLELWS

-272 DKHNPCEA
+272 DEHNPCEA

-291 IGSLIFDAD
+291 IGSLIHDAD
-300 EVDPKRLRFT
+300 EVDPKRLRFS
-310 PASLDIVQ
+310 PVSKDIVD
-318 KAQNELM
+318 KAQNELL
-325 VRTRRVKMSFQDVKK
+325 VRTRRVKMSFQEVKK

-362 AIDNEFKD
+362 AVDNEFKD

-412 TPAVF
+412 TPAVL

-453 QKGKVLILNAD
+453 KKGKVLILNAD

-477 DYKMDNN
+477 DYKMDDN

-511 IIDSLIGSSAGRAFD
+511 VIDSLIGSSAGRAFD

-536 YRITNNN
+536 YRLTNNN

-577 WKLSKPDKEMSEQ
+577 WKLSKPDKELSEQ
-590 LGSNTRIIRVEKSRF
+590 LGTNTRIIRVEKSRF

-643 LEKLRTVYPGTR
+643 LEKLRTVYPETR

-677 ERLVDRGLIQVWE
+677 ERLVDRGLIQIWE

-712 KKSVALNGKPSDNSD
+712 KKSVALNGKPSDNND
-727 LAMRQVDKKESCHI
+727 LAMRQVNKNESCHI

-747 RQEKEKDKCRIDK
+747 RQEKKKDKCRIDK
-760 PLPQQESTTNATGNI
+760 PLPQQESTTNATGDL
-775 YSPVREGVKDAWKV
+775 YSPVRGDEKDAWKA
-789 WSTDKTSKL
+789 WK
-798 DTVIETGRM
+798 
-807 LHWLQFVTQSMMILI
+807 
-822 ES
+822 

>member
-1 MKLQQFVKKLPKHL
+1 MNLQQFVKMLPKHL

-26 IKSKEGKILEAT
+26 IKSKDGKILKAT
-38 GKNPYGESYERNF
+38 GKNPFGDSYDRDF
-51 SPDDVAYVLE
+51 SPEDVAYVLE
-61 KYPNRFGAIGLFT
+61 RNPKRFGAVGLFT
-74 GLKGKG
+74 GSKGKG

-95 KWGDS
+95 KWGNT

-110 KKNAAKYIFNIPEEL
+110 KKNAAKYVFSVPEEL
-125 WSSVKGRFLSEQT
+125 WSSVKGRMLSEQT

-144 LWNRQGVIFGSYP
+144 LWNRQGLIFGAYP
-157 GSASSPEGSYGFEG
+157 GSTTSSEGIYGFEG
-171 DLDNIPVAP
+171 DLDSIPTAP
-180 DWLLAEM
+180 DWLIAEM
-187 KSLKANEE
+187 KHIKANEQ
-195 KAGFVKNRSGLNL
+195 KTGFLKNRSGLNI
-208 SDRTEDEKAQII
+208 SDRTEDERAQII

-246 SEIPNDVGLELWS
+246 SELPNDVGLELWS

-264 DPDYINDW
+264 DPDYINEW
-272 DKHNPCEA
+272 DKNNPCEA

-291 IGSLIFDAD
+291 IGSLIHDAD
-300 EVDPKRLRFT
+300 EVDPKRLRFS
-310 PASLDIVQ
+310 PVSKDIVD
-318 KAQNELM
+318 KAQNELL
-325 VRTRRVKMSFQDVKK
+325 VRTRRVKMSFQEVKK
-340 EYMRICEDVADPG
+340 EYMRICEEVADPG

-362 AIDNEFKD
+362 AVDNEFKD

-431 WALAKHISLGIPFEV
+431 WALAKHISLGLPFEV
-446 QNNVVPI
+446 QNNIVPI
-453 QKGKVLILNAD
+453 KKGKVLILNAD

-511 IIDSLIGSSAGRAFD
+511 VIDSLIGSSAGRAFD

-536 YRITNNN
+536 YRLTNNN

-577 WKLSKPDKEMSEQ
+577 WKLSKPDKELSEQ
-590 LGSNTRIIRVEKSRF
+590 LGTNTRIIRVEKSRF

-643 LEKLRTVYPGTR
+643 LEKLRTVYPETR

-677 ERLVDRGLIQVWE
+677 ERLVDRGLIQIWE

-712 KKSVALNGKPSDNSD
+712 KKSVALNGKPSDNND
-727 LAMRQVDKKESCHI
+727 LAMRQVNKNESCHI

-760 PLPQQESTTNATGNI
+760 PLPQQESTTNATGDL
-775 YSPVREGVKDAWKV
+775 YSPVRGDEKDAWKA
-789 WSTDKTSKL
+789 WK
-798 DTVIETGRM
+798 
-807 LHWLQFVTQSMMILI
+807 
-822 ES
+822 

>member
-1 MKLQQFVKKLPKHL
+1 MNLQQFVKMLPKHL

-51 SPDDVAYVLE
+51 SPDDVTYVLE
-61 KYPNRFGAIGLFT
+61 KYPDRFGAIGLFT

-110 KKNAAKYIFNIPEEL
+110 KKNAAKYVFNVPEEL

-157 GSASSPEGSYGFEG
+157 GSATSSEGNYGFEG
-171 DLDNIPVAP
+171 DLDNIPTAP
-180 DWLLAEM
+180 DWLIAEM

-195 KAGFVKNRSGLNL
+195 KAGFVKNRSGLVL
-208 SDRTEDEKAQII
+208 SDRTEDERAQII

-235 EHWLHV
+235 EHWLYV
-241 GMAIH
+241 GMSIH
-246 SEIPNDVGLELWS
+246 SELPNDLGLELWS

-291 IGSLIFDAD
+291 IGSLIRDAD
-300 EVDPKRLRFT
+300 EVDPKRLRFS
-310 PASLDIVQ
+310 PVSKDIVD
-318 KAQNELM
+318 KAQNELL
-325 VRTRRVKMSFQDVKK
+325 VRTRRVKMSFQEVKK
-340 EYMRICEDVADPG
+340 EYMRICEEVADPG

-362 AIDNEFKD
+362 AVDNEFKD

-412 TPAVF
+412 TPAVL

-431 WALAKHISLGIPFEV
+431 WALAKHISLGLPFEV
-446 QNNVVPI
+446 QNNIVPI
-453 QKGKVLILNAD
+453 KKGKVLILNAD

-511 IIDSLIGSSAGRAFD
+511 VIDSLIGSSAGRAFD

-536 YRITNNN
+536 YRLTNNN

-577 WKLSKPDKEMSEQ
+577 WKLSKPDKELSEQ
-590 LGSNTRIIRVEKSRF
+590 LGTNTRIIRVEKSRF

-643 LEKLRTVYPGTR
+643 LEKLRTVYPETR

-712 KKSVALNGKPSDNSD
+712 KKSVALNGKPSDNND
-727 LAMRQVDKKESCHI
+727 LTMRQVKKNESCHI
-741 GTDKAM
+741 GKDKAM
-747 RQEKEKDKCRIDK
+747 RQKKEKDKCRIDK
-760 PLPQQESTTNATGNI
+760 PLLQQESITNATGNL
-775 YSPVREGVKDAWKV
+775 YSPVRGDDKDAWKA
-789 WSTDKTSKL
+789 WK
-798 DTVIETGRM
+798 
-807 LHWLQFVTQSMMILI
+807 
-822 ES
+822 

>member
-1 MKLQQFVKKLPKHL
+1 M
-15 VYAPIY
+15 
-21 RKGVE
+21 
-26 IKSKEGKILEAT
+26 
-38 GKNPYGESYERNF
+38 
-51 SPDDVAYVLE
+51 
-61 KYPNRFGAIGLFT
+61 
-74 GLKGKG
+74 KGKG

-95 KWGDS
+95 KWGNT

-110 KKNAAKYIFNIPEEL
+110 KKNAAKYIFNVPEEL

-157 GSASSPEGSYGFEG
+157 GSATSSQGNYGFEG
-171 DLDNIPVAP
+171 DLDNIPTAP
-180 DWLLAEM
+180 DWLIAEM
-187 KSLKANEE
+187 KHLKANEE
-195 KAGFVKNRSGLNL
+195 KAGFIKNRSGLVL
-208 SDRTEDEKAQII
+208 SDRTEDERAQII

-235 EHWLHV
+235 EHWVHV
-241 GMAIH
+241 GMSIH
-246 SEIPNDVGLELWS
+246 SELPNDLGLELWS

-272 DKHNPCEA
+272 DKNNPCEA

-291 IGSLIFDAD
+291 IGSLIHDAD
-300 EVDPKRLRFT
+300 EVDPKRLRFS
-310 PASLDIVQ
+310 PVSKDIVD
-318 KAQNELM
+318 KAQNELL
-325 VRTRRVKMSFQDVKK
+325 VRTRRVKMSFQEVKK
-340 EYMRICEDVADPG
+340 EYMRICEEVADPG

-362 AIDNEFKD
+362 AVDNEFKD

-431 WALAKHISLGIPFEV
+431 WALAKHISLGLPFEV

-453 QKGKVLILNAD
+453 KKGKVLILNAD

-511 IIDSLIGSSAGRAFD
+511 VIDSLIGSSAGRAFD

-536 YRITNNN
+536 YRLTNNN

-577 WKLSKPDKEMSEQ
+577 WKLSKPDKELSEQ
-590 LGSNTRIIRVEKSRF
+590 LGTNTRIIRVEKSRF

-643 LEKLRTVYPGTR
+643 LEKLRTVYPETR

-677 ERLVDRGLIQVWE
+677 ERLVDRGLIQIWE

-712 KKSVALNGKPSDNSD
+712 KKSVALNGKPSDNND
-727 LAMRQVDKKESCHI
+727 LAMRQVNKNQSCHI

-760 PLPQQESTTNATGNI
+760 PLPQQESTTNATGDL
-775 YSPVREGVKDAWKV
+775 YSPVRGDDKDAWKA
-789 WSTDKTSKL
+789 WK
-798 DTVIETGRM
+798 
-807 LHWLQFVTQSMMILI
+807 
-822 ES
+822 

>member
-1 MKLQQFVKKLPKHL
+1 MKLQQFVKKLPKQL

-61 KYPNRFGAIGLFT
+61 KFPNRFGAIGLFT

-171 DLDNIPVAP
+171 DLDSIPVAP

-362 AIDNEFKD
+362 AVDNEFKD

-577 WKLSKPDKEMSEQ
+577 WKLSKPDKELSEQ
-590 LGSNTRIIRVEKSRF
+590 LGTNTRIIRVEKSRF

-643 LEKLRTVYPGTR
+643 LEKLRTVYPETR

-690 QKPSVNGGRPTNYY
+690 QKPSVNGGRPINYY

-727 LAMRQVDKKESCHI
+727 LAMRQVDKNESCHI

-760 PLPQQESTTNATGNI
+760 PLPQQESTTNATGDS
-775 YSPVREGVKDAWKV
+775 YSPVRGSDKDAWKT
-789 WSTDKTSKL
+789 WK
-798 DTVIETGRM
+798 
-807 LHWLQFVTQSMMILI
+807 
-822 ES
+822 

>member
-1 MKLQQFVKKLPKHL
+1 MNLQQFVKMLPKHL

-61 KYPNRFGAIGLFT
+61 KYPDRFGAIGLFT

-95 KWGDS
+95 KWGNT
-100 LDGAPCITST
+100 LNGAPCITST
-110 KKNAAKYIFNIPEEL
+110 KKNAAKYIFSVPEEL

-157 GSASSPEGSYGFEG
+157 GSASSSEGNYGFEG
-171 DLDNIPVAP
+171 DLDNIPTAP
-180 DWLLAEM
+180 DWLIAEM
-187 KSLKANEE
+187 KHLKANEE
-195 KAGFVKNRSGLNL
+195 KAGFVKNRSGLVL
-208 SDRTEDEKAQII
+208 SDRTEDERAQII

-235 EHWLHV
+235 EHWLYV

-246 SEIPNDVGLELWS
+246 SELPNDVGLELWS

-291 IGSLIFDAD
+291 IGSLIHDAD
-300 EVDPKRLRFT
+300 EVDPKRLRFS
-310 PASLDIVQ
+310 PISKDIVD
-318 KAQNELM
+318 KAQNELL
-325 VRTRRVKMSFQDVKK
+325 VRTRRVKMSFQEVKK
-340 EYMRICEDVADPG
+340 EYMRICEEIADPG

-362 AIDNEFKD
+362 AVDNEFKD

-453 QKGKVLILNAD
+453 TKGKVLILNAD

-477 DYKMDNN
+477 DYKMDEN

-511 IIDSLIGSSAGRAFD
+511 VIDSLIGSSAGRAFD

-536 YRITNNN
+536 YRLTNNN

-577 WKLSKPDKEMSEQ
+577 WKLSKPDKELSEQ
-590 LGSNTRIIRVEKSRF
+590 LGTNTRIIRVEKSRF

-630 VENSSPASIIDRI
+630 VENSSPASVIDRI
-643 LEKLRTVYPGTR
+643 LEKLRTVYPETR

-712 KKSVALNGKPSDNSD
+712 KKSVALNGKPSDNND
-727 LAMRQVDKKESCHI
+727 LAMRQVNKKESCRI

-760 PLPQQESTTNATGNI
+760 PLPQQESTTNATGNL
-775 YSPVREGVKDAWKV
+775 YSPVRENQKEAW
-789 WSTDKTSKL
+789 DKWK
-798 DTVIETGRM
+798 
-807 LHWLQFVTQSMMILI
+807 
-822 ES
+822 

>member
-1 MKLQQFVKKLPKHL
+1 MNLQQFVKMLPKHL

-51 SPDDVAYVLE
+51 SPDDVTYVLE
-61 KYPNRFGAIGLFT
+61 KYPDRFGAIGLFT

-95 KWGDS
+95 KWGDT
-100 LDGAPCITST
+100 LNGAPCITST
-110 KKNAAKYIFNIPEEL
+110 KKNAAKYIFNVPEEL

-157 GSASSPEGSYGFEG
+157 GSATSSEGKYGFEG
-171 DLDNIPVAP
+171 DLDNIPTAP
-180 DWLLAEM
+180 DWLIAEM

-195 KAGFVKNRSGLNL
+195 KAGFVKNRSGLVL
-208 SDRTEDEKAQII
+208 SDRTEDERAQII

-235 EHWLHV
+235 EHWLYV
-241 GMAIH
+241 GMSIH
-246 SEIPNDVGLELWS
+246 SELPNDLGLELWS

-291 IGSLIFDAD
+291 IGSLIHDAD
-300 EVDPKRLRFT
+300 EVDPKRLRFS
-310 PASLDIVQ
+310 PVSKDIVD
-318 KAQNELM
+318 KAQNELL
-325 VRTRRVKMSFQDVKK
+325 VRTRRVKMSFQEVKK
-340 EYMRICEDVADPG
+340 EYMRICEEVADPG

-362 AIDNEFKD
+362 AVDNEFKD

-431 WALAKHISLGIPFEV
+431 WALSKHISLGLPFEV
-446 QNNVVPI
+446 QNNIVPI
-453 QKGKVLILNAD
+453 KKGKVLILNAD

-511 IIDSLIGSSAGRAFD
+511 VIDSLIGSSAGRAFD

-536 YRITNNN
+536 YRLTNNN

-577 WKLSKPDKEMSEQ
+577 WKLSKPDKELSEQ
-590 LGSNTRIIRVEKSRF
+590 LGTNTRIIRVEKSRF

-643 LEKLRTVYPGTR
+643 LEKLRTVYPETR

-712 KKSVALNGKPSDNSD
+712 KKSVALNGKPSGNND
-727 LAMRQVDKKESCHI
+727 LAMRQVNKNESCHI

-760 PLPQQESTTNATGNI
+760 PLPQQESTTNATGDL
-775 YSPVREGVKDAWKV
+775 YSPVRGNDKDAWKA
-789 WSTDKTSKL
+789 WK
-798 DTVIETGRM
+798 
-807 LHWLQFVTQSMMILI
+807 
-822 ES
+822 

>member
-1 MKLQQFVKKLPKHL
+1 MNLQQFVKMLPKHL

-51 SPDDVAYVLE
+51 SPDDVTYVLE
-61 KYPNRFGAIGLFT
+61 KYPDRFGAIGLFT

-157 GSASSPEGSYGFEG
+157 GSVTSSEGNYGFEG
-171 DLDNIPVAP
+171 DLDNIPTAP

-195 KAGFVKNRSGLNL
+195 KAGFVKNRSGLVL

-235 EHWLHV
+235 EHWLYV

-246 SEIPNDVGLELWS
+246 SELPNDVGLELWS

-362 AIDNEFKD
+362 AVDNEFKD

-412 TPAVF
+412 TPAVL

-431 WALAKHISLGIPFEV
+431 WALAKHISLGLPFEV
-446 QNNVVPI
+446 QNNIVPI
-453 QKGKVLILNAD
+453 KKGKVLILNAD

-511 IIDSLIGSSAGRAFD
+511 VIDSLIGSSAGRAFD

-577 WKLSKPDKEMSEQ
+577 WKLSKPDKELSQQ
-590 LGSNTRIIRVEKSRF
+590 LGTNTRIIRVEKSRF

-643 LEKLRTVYPGTR
+643 LEKLRTVYPETR

-712 KKSVALNGKPSDNSD
+712 KKSVALNGKPSDDND
-727 LAMRQVDKKESCHI
+727 LAMRQVNKNESCHI

-760 PLPQQESTTNATGNI
+760 PLPQQESTTNATGDL
-775 YSPVREGVKDAWKV
+775 YSPVRGDEKDEWKS
-789 WSTDKTSKL
+789 WK
-798 DTVIETGRM
+798 
-807 LHWLQFVTQSMMILI
+807 
-822 ES
+822 

>member
-1 MKLQQFVKKLPKHL
+1 MNLQQFVKMLPKHL

-38 GKNPYGESYERNF
+38 GKNPYGESYERQF
-51 SPDDVAYVLE
+51 SPDDVTYVLE
-61 KYPNRFGAIGLFT
+61 KYPDRFGAIGLFT

-95 KWGDS
+95 KWGDT
-100 LDGAPCITST
+100 LNGAPCITST
-110 KKNAAKYIFNIPEEL
+110 KKNAAKYVFNVPEEL
-125 WSSVKGRFLSEQT
+125 WSSVKGRMLSEQT

-144 LWNRQGVIFGSYP
+144 LFNKRQGLIFGAYP
-157 GSASSPEGSYGFEG
+157 GSTTSSEGNYGFEG
-171 DLDNIPVAP
+171 DLDNIPTAP
-180 DWLLAEM
+180 DWLIAEM
-187 KSLKANEE
+187 KHLKANEE
-195 KAGFVKNRSGLNL
+195 KAGFIKNRSGLVL
-208 SDRTEDEKAQII
+208 SDRTEDERAQII

-235 EHWLHV
+235 EHWLYV
-241 GMAIH
+241 GMSIH
-246 SEIPNDVGLELWS
+246 SELPNDVGLELWS

-291 IGSLIFDAD
+291 IGSLIRDAD
-300 EVDPKRLRFT
+300 EVDPKRLRFS
-310 PASLDIVQ
+310 PVSKDIVD
-318 KAQNELM
+318 KAQNELL
-325 VRTRRVKMSFQDVKK
+325 VRTRRVKMSFQEVKK
-340 EYMRICEDVADPG
+340 EYMRICEEVADPG

-362 AIDNEFKD
+362 AVDNEFKD

-431 WALAKHISLGIPFEV
+431 WALAKHISEGIPFTV
-446 QNNVVPI
+446 QNNTVPVK
-453 QKGKVLILNAD
+453 KGKVLILNSD
-464 QPKVQLREQLREQ
+464 QPEVQLREQLREQ
-477 DYKMDNN
+477 DYKMDKN
-484 TVVINGFQIK
+484 TIIIHGFQIR

-499 AQLIKKHKPTLV
+499 AQLLKKHKPALV

-536 YRITNNN
+536 YRLTNNN

-577 WKLSKPDKEMSEQ
+577 WKLSKPDKDLSEQ
-590 LGSNTRIIRVEKSRF
+590 LGTNTRIIRVEKSRF

-643 LEKLRTVYPGTR
+643 LEKLRTVYPETR

-677 ERLVDRGLIQVWE
+677 ERLVDRGLIQIWE

-712 KKSVALNGKPSDNSD
+712 KKSVALNGKPSDNND
-727 LAMRQVDKKESCHI
+727 LAMRQVNKNESCHI

-760 PLPQQESTTNATGNI
+760 PLPQQESTTNATGDL
-775 YSPVREGVKDAWKV
+775 YSPVRGNDKDAWKA
-789 WSTDKTSKL
+789 WK
-798 DTVIETGRM
+798 
-807 LHWLQFVTQSMMILI
+807 
-822 ES
+822 

>member
-1 MKLQQFVKKLPKHL
+1 MNLQQFVKMLPKHL

-26 IKSKEGKILEAT
+26 IKSKDGKILKAT
-38 GKNPYGESYERNF
+38 GKNPFGDSYDRDF
-51 SPDDVAYVLE
+51 SPEDVAYVLE
-61 KYPNRFGAIGLFT
+61 RNPKRFGAVGLFT
-74 GLKGKG
+74 GSKGKG

-95 KWGDS
+95 KWGNT

-110 KKNAAKYIFNIPEEL
+110 KKNAAKYVFSVPEEL
-125 WSSVKGRFLSEQT
+125 WSSVKGRMLSEQT

-144 LWNRQGVIFGSYP
+144 LWNRQGLIFGAYP
-157 GSASSPEGSYGFEG
+157 GSTTSSEGIYGFEG
-171 DLDNIPVAP
+171 DLDNIPTAP
-180 DWLLAEM
+180 DWLIAEM
-187 KSLKANEE
+187 KHIKANEQ
-195 KAGFVKNRSGLNL
+195 KTGFLKNRSGLNI
-208 SDRTEDEKAQII
+208 SDRTEDERAQII

-246 SEIPNDVGLELWS
+246 SELPNDVGLELWS

-264 DPDYINDW
+264 DPDYINEW
-272 DKHNPCEA
+272 DKNNPCEA

-291 IGSLIFDAD
+291 IGSLIHDAD
-300 EVDPKRLRFT
+300 EVDPKRLRFS
-310 PASLDIVQ
+310 PISKDIVD
-318 KAQNELM
+318 KAQNELL
-325 VRTRRVKMSFQDVKK
+325 VRTRRVKMSFQEVKK
-340 EYMRICEDVADPG
+340 EYMRICEEVADPG

-362 AIDNEFKD
+362 AVDNEFKD

-431 WALAKHISLGIPFEV
+431 WALAKHISLGLPFEV

-453 QKGKVLILNAD
+453 KKGKVLILNAD

-477 DYKMDNN
+477 DYKMDDN

-511 IIDSLIGSSAGRAFD
+511 VIDSLIGSSAGRAFD

-536 YRITNNN
+536 YRLTNNN

-577 WKLSKPDKEMSEQ
+577 WKLSKPDKELSEQ
-590 LGSNTRIIRVEKSRF
+590 LGTNTRIIRVEKSRF

-643 LEKLRTVYPGTR
+643 LEKLRTVYPETR

-677 ERLVDRGLIQVWE
+677 ERLVDRGLIQIWE

-712 KKSVALNGKPSDNSD
+712 KKSVALNGKPSDNND
-727 LAMRQVDKKESCHI
+727 LAMRQVNKNESCRI

-760 PLPQQESTTNATGNI
+760 PLPQQGSTTNATGGL
-775 YSPVREGVKDAWKV
+775 YSPVRGNEKDAWKA
-789 WSTDKTSKL
+789 WK
-798 DTVIETGRM
+798 
-807 LHWLQFVTQSMMILI
+807 
-822 ES
+822 

>member
-1 MKLQQFVKKLPKHL
+1 MKLQQFVKKLPKQL

-61 KYPNRFGAIGLFT
+61 KFPNRFGAIGLFT

-95 KWGDS
+95 KWGDT

-157 GSASSPEGSYGFEG
+157 GSASSPEGNYGFEG

-643 LEKLRTVYPGTR
+643 LEKLRTVYPETR

-747 RQEKEKDKCRIDK
+747 GQEKEKDKCRIDK
-760 PLPQQESTTNATGNI
+760 PLPQQESTTNATGDS
-775 YSPVREGVKDAWKV
+775 YSPVRGNDKDAWKA
-789 WSTDKTSKL
+789 WK
-798 DTVIETGRM
+798 
-807 LHWLQFVTQSMMILI
+807 
-822 ES
+822 

>member
-1 MKLQQFVKKLPKHL
+1 MNLQQFVKMLPKHL

-51 SPDDVAYVLE
+51 SPDDVTYVLE

-95 KWGDS
+95 KWGDT
-100 LDGAPCITST
+100 LNGAPCITST
-110 KKNAAKYIFNIPEEL
+110 KKNAAKYIFNVPEEL

-157 GSASSPEGSYGFEG
+157 GSATSSEGNYGFEG
-171 DLDNIPVAP
+171 DLNNIPTAP
-180 DWLLAEM
+180 DWLIAEM
-187 KSLKANEE
+187 KHLKANEE
-195 KAGFVKNRSGLNL
+195 KAGFVKNRSGLVL
-208 SDRTEDEKAQII
+208 SDRTEDEKAQIV

-235 EHWLHV
+235 EHWLYV
-241 GMAIH
+241 GMSIH
-246 SEIPNDVGLELWS
+246 SELPNDVGLELWS

-291 IGSLIFDAD
+291 IGSLIHDAD
-300 EVDPKRLRFT
+300 EVDPKRLRFS
-310 PASLDIVQ
+310 PVSKDIVD
-318 KAQNELM
+318 KAQNELL
-325 VRTRRVKMSFQDVKK
+325 VRTRRVKMSFQEVKK
-340 EYMRICEDVADPG
+340 EYMRICEEVADPG

-362 AIDNEFKD
+362 AVDNEFKD

-453 QKGKVLILNAD
+453 TKGKVLILNAD

-511 IIDSLIGSSAGRAFD
+511 VIDSLIGSSAGRAFD

-536 YRITNNN
+536 YRLTNNN

-577 WKLSKPDKEMSEQ
+577 WKLSKPDKELAEQ
-590 LGSNTRIIRVEKSRF
+590 LGTNTRIIRVEKSRF

-643 LEKLRTVYPGTR
+643 LEKLRTVYPETR

-677 ERLVDRGLIQVWE
+677 ERLVDRGLIQIWE

-712 KKSVALNGKPSDNSD
+712 KKSVALNGKPSDNND
-727 LAMRQVDKKESCHI
+727 LAMRQVNKNESCHI

-760 PLPQQESTTNATGNI
+760 PLPQQESTTNATGDL
-775 YSPVREGVKDAWKV
+775 YSPVRGDDKDAWKA
-789 WSTDKTSKL
+789 WK
-798 DTVIETGRM
+798 
-807 LHWLQFVTQSMMILI
+807 
-822 ES
+822 

>member
-95 KWGDS
+95 KWGDT

-643 LEKLRTVYPGTR
+643 LEKLRTVYPETR

-741 GTDKAM
+741 GTDKTM
-747 RQEKEKDKCRIDK
+747 RQEKEKSKSRIDK
-760 PLPQQESTTNATGNI
+760 PLPQQESITNATGDS
-775 YSPVREGVKDAWKV
+775 YSHVRGNDKDAWKA
-789 WSTDKTSKL
+789 WK
-798 DTVIETGRM
+798 
-807 LHWLQFVTQSMMILI
+807 
-822 ES
+822 

>member
-1 MKLQQFVKKLPKHL
+1 MNLQQFVKKLPKHL

-26 IKSKEGKILEAT
+26 IKSKEGKILEST
-38 GKNPYGESYERNF
+38 GKNPFGESYERQF
-51 SPDDVAYVLE
+51 SPDDVTYVLD
-61 KYPNRFGAIGLFT
+61 KYPDRFGAVGLFT
-74 GLKGKG
+74 GIRGKG

-95 KWGDS
+95 KWGDT

-110 KKNAAKYIFNIPEEL
+110 KKNAAKYIFKVPEEL
-125 WSSVKGRFLSEQT
+125 WSSVKGRMLSEQT

-144 LWNRQGVIFGSYP
+144 LFNKRQGLIFGAYP
-157 GSASSPEGSYGFEG
+157 GSTTSSEGNYGFKG
-171 DLDNIPVAP
+171 DLDNIPTAP

-187 KSLKANEE
+187 KSLKANEG
-195 KAGFVKNRSGLNL
+195 KTGFLKNRSGLNL
-208 SDRTEDEKAQII
+208 SDRTEDEKGQII

-241 GMAIH
+241 GMSIH
-246 SEIPNDVGLELWS
+246 SELPNDLGLELWS
-259 VWSKN
+259 VWSKS
-264 DPDYINDW
+264 DPDYINEW

-291 IGSLIFDAD
+291 IGSLIHDAD

-310 PASLDIVQ
+310 PVSLDIVQ

-340 EYMRICEDVADPG
+340 EYMRICEEVADPG

-362 AIDNEFKD
+362 AVDNEFKD

-431 WALAKHISLGIPFEV
+431 WALAKHISLGLPFEV
-446 QNNVVPI
+446 QNNIVPI
-453 QKGKVLILNAD
+453 KKGKVLILNAD

-477 DYKMDNN
+477 DYKMDDN

-511 IIDSLIGSSAGRAFD
+511 VIDSLIGSSAGRAFD

-536 YRITNNN
+536 YRLTNNN

-577 WKLSKPDKEMSEQ
+577 WKLSKPDKELSEQ

-643 LEKLRTVYPGTR
+643 LEKLRTVYPETR

-677 ERLVDRGLIQVWE
+677 ERLVDRGLIQIWE

-712 KKSVALNGKPSDNSD
+712 KKSVALNGKPSDNND
-727 LAMRQVDKKESCHI
+727 LAMRQVDKKQTCRI

-747 RQEKEKDKCRIDK
+747 RQEKEKDNCRIDK
-760 PLPQQESTTNATGNI
+760 PLPQQESTTNATGDL
-775 YSPVREGVKDAWKV
+775 YSPVRDNNKDAWKV
-789 WSTDKTSKL
+789 WK
-798 DTVIETGRM
+798 
-807 LHWLQFVTQSMMILI
+807 
-822 ES
+822 

>member
-61 KYPNRFGAIGLFT
+61 KFPNRFGAIGLFT

-171 DLDNIPVAP
+171 DLDSIPVAP

-446 QNNVVPI
+446 QNNIVPI

-643 LEKLRTVYPGTR
+643 LEKLRTVYPETR

-760 PLPQQESTTNATGNI
+760 PLPQHESTTNATGDT
-775 YSPVREGVKDAWKV
+775 YSPVRGSNKDAWKT
-789 WSTDKTSKL
+789 WK
-798 DTVIETGRM
+798 
-807 LHWLQFVTQSMMILI
+807 
-822 ES
+822 

>member
-1 MKLQQFVKKLPKHL
+1 MNLQQFVKMLPKHL

-51 SPDDVAYVLE
+51 SPDDVTYVLE
-61 KYPNRFGAIGLFT
+61 KYPDRFGAIGLFT

-95 KWGDS
+95 KWGDT

-110 KKNAAKYIFNIPEEL
+110 KRNAAKYIFNVPEEL

-157 GSASSPEGSYGFEG
+157 GSVTSSEGNYGFEG
-171 DLDNIPVAP
+171 DLDNIPTAP
-180 DWLLAEM
+180 DWLIAEM
-187 KSLKANEE
+187 KHLKANEE
-195 KAGFVKNRSGLNL
+195 KAGFIKNRSGLVL
-208 SDRTEDEKAQII
+208 SDRTEDERAQII

-235 EHWLHV
+235 EHWLYV
-241 GMAIH
+241 GMSIH
-246 SEIPNDVGLELWS
+246 SELPNDLGLELWS
-259 VWSKN
+259 VWSKG

-291 IGSLIFDAD
+291 IGSLIRDAD
-300 EVDPKRLRFT
+300 EVDPKRLRFS
-310 PASLDIVQ
+310 PVSKDIVD
-318 KAQNELM
+318 KAQNELL
-325 VRTRRVKMSFQDVKK
+325 VRTTRRKMNFQDVKK
-340 EYMRICEDVADPG
+340 EYMRICEEVADPG

-362 AIDNEFKD
+362 AVDNEFKD

-453 QKGKVLILNAD
+453 KKGKVLILNAD

-511 IIDSLIGSSAGRAFD
+511 VIDSLIGSSAGRAFD

-536 YRITNNN
+536 YRLTNNN

-577 WKLSKPDKEMSEQ
+577 WKLSKPDKELAEQ
-590 LGSNTRIIRVEKSRF
+590 LGTNTRIIRVEKSRF

-643 LEKLRTVYPGTR
+643 LEKLRTVYPETR

-677 ERLVDRGLIQVWE
+677 ERLVDRGLIQIWE

-712 KKSVALNGKPSDNSD
+712 KKSVALNGKPSDNND
-727 LAMRQVDKKESCHI
+727 LAMRQVNKNESCHI

-747 RQEKEKDKCRIDK
+747 RQNKNKKECRIDK
-760 PLPQQESTTNATGNI
+760 PLPQQESTTNATGDL
-775 YSPVREGVKDAWKV
+775 YSPVRGDDKDAWKA
-789 WSTDKTSKL
+789 WK
-798 DTVIETGRM
+798 
-807 LHWLQFVTQSMMILI
+807 
-822 ES
+822 

>member
-1 MKLQQFVKKLPKHL
+1 MKH
-15 VYAPIY
+15 
-21 RKGVE
+21 
-26 IKSKEGKILEAT
+26 
-38 GKNPYGESYERNF
+38 
-51 SPDDVAYVLE
+51 
-61 KYPNRFGAIGLFT
+61 
-74 GLKGKG
+74 
-80 LVILDVDKNLAIHKK
+80 
-95 KWGDS
+95 
-100 LDGAPCITST
+100 
-110 KKNAAKYIFNIPEEL
+110 
-125 WSSVKGRFLSEQT
+125 
-138 STCYEI
+138 
-144 LWNRQGVIFGSYP
+144 
-157 GSASSPEGSYGFEG
+157 
-171 DLDNIPVAP
+171 
-180 DWLLAEM
+180 
-187 KSLKANEE
+187 LKANEE
-195 KAGFVKNRSGLNL
+195 KAGFVKNRSGLVL
-208 SDRTEDEKAQII
+208 SDRTEDERAQII

-235 EHWLHV
+235 EHWLYV
-241 GMAIH
+241 GMSIH
-246 SEIPNDVGLELWS
+246 SELPNDVGLELWS

-291 IGSLIFDAD
+291 IGSLIHDAD
-300 EVDPKRLRFT
+300 EVDPKRLRFS
-310 PASLDIVQ
+310 PISKDIVD
-318 KAQNELM
+318 KAQNELL
-325 VRTRRVKMSFQDVKK
+325 VRTRRVKMSFQEVKK
-340 EYMRICEDVADPG
+340 EYMRICEEVADPG

-362 AIDNEFKD
+362 AVDNEFKD

-446 QNNVVPI
+446 QNNIVPI
-453 QKGKVLILNAD
+453 KKGKVLILNAD

-511 IIDSLIGSSAGRAFD
+511 VIDSLIGSSAGRAFD

-536 YRITNNN
+536 YRLTNNN

-577 WKLSKPDKEMSEQ
+577 WKLSKPDKELSEQ
-590 LGSNTRIIRVEKSRF
+590 LGTNTRIIRVEKSRF

-643 LEKLRTVYPGTR
+643 LEKLRTVYPETR

-712 KKSVALNGKPSDNSD
+712 KKSVALNGKPSDNND
-727 LAMRQVDKKESCHI
+727 LAMRQVNKNESCRI

-760 PLPQQESTTNATGNI
+760 PLPQQESTTNATGDL
-775 YSPVREGVKDAWKV
+775 YSPVRGNDKDAWKA
-789 WSTDKTSKL
+789 WK
-798 DTVIETGRM
+798 
-807 LHWLQFVTQSMMILI
+807 
-822 ES
+822 

>member
-1 MKLQQFVKKLPKHL
+1 MNLQQFVKMLPKHL

-26 IKSKEGKILEAT
+26 IKSKDGKILKAT
-38 GKNPYGESYERNF
+38 GKNPFGDSYDRDF
-51 SPDDVAYVLE
+51 SPEDVAYVLE
-61 KYPNRFGAIGLFT
+61 RNPKRFGAVGLFT
-74 GLKGKG
+74 GSKGKG

-95 KWGDS
+95 KWGNT

-110 KKNAAKYIFNIPEEL
+110 KKNAAKYVFSVPEEL
-125 WSSVKGRFLSEQT
+125 WSSVKGRMLSEQT

-144 LWNRQGVIFGSYP
+144 LWNRQGLIFGAYP
-157 GSASSPEGSYGFEG
+157 GSTTSSEGIYGFEG
-171 DLDNIPVAP
+171 DLDSIPTAP
-180 DWLLAEM
+180 DWLIAEM
-187 KSLKANEE
+187 KHIKANEQ
-195 KAGFVKNRSGLNL
+195 KTGFLKNRSGLNI
-208 SDRTEDEKAQII
+208 SDRTEDERAQII

-241 GMAIH
+241 GMSIH
-246 SEIPNDVGLELWS
+246 SELPNDVGLELWS

-264 DPDYINDW
+264 DPDYINEW
-272 DKHNPCEA
+272 DKNNPCEA
-280 VWKSFKGSGRG
+280 VWKSFKGTGRG
-291 IGSLIFDAD
+291 IGSLIHDAD
-300 EVDPKRLRFT
+300 EVDPKRLRFS
-310 PASLDIVQ
+310 PVSKDIVD
-318 KAQNELM
+318 KAQNELL
-325 VRTRRVKMSFQDVKK
+325 VRTRRVKMSFQEVKK
-340 EYMRICEDVADPG
+340 EYMRICEEVADPG

-362 AIDNEFKD
+362 AVDNEFKD

-431 WALAKHISLGIPFEV
+431 WALAKHISLGLPFEV
-446 QNNVVPI
+446 QNNIVPI
-453 QKGKVLILNAD
+453 KKGKVLILNAD

-511 IIDSLIGSSAGRAFD
+511 VIDSLIGSSAGRAFD

-536 YRITNNN
+536 YRLTNNN

-577 WKLSKPDKEMSEQ
+577 WKLSKPDKELAEQ

-643 LEKLRTVYPGTR
+643 LEKLRTVYPETR

-677 ERLVDRGLIQVWE
+677 ERLVDRGLIQIWE

-712 KKSVALNGKPSDNSD
+712 KKSVALNGKPSDNND
-727 LAMRQVDKKESCHI
+727 LAMRQVNKNESCHI

-760 PLPQQESTTNATGNI
+760 PLPQQESTTNATGDL
-775 YSPVREGVKDAWKV
+775 YSPVRGDDKDAWKA
-789 WSTDKTSKL
+789 WK
-798 DTVIETGRM
+798 
-807 LHWLQFVTQSMMILI
+807 
-822 ES
+822 